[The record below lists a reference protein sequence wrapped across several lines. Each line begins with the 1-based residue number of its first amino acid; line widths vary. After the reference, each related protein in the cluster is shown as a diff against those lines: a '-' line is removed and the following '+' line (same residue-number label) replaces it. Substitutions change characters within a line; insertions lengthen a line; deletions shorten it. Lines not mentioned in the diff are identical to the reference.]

1 MILFVLANKMM
12 KKLGLKKNQSMIIII
27 ENSMLNTEIYKTIKP
42 TYPISII
49 YFVKKILKATK
60 TIWKKK
66 TTIQVEGI
74 F

>member
-1 MILFVLANKMM
+1 MFVLANKMM